1 MFYICTWHHHHSR
14 TRPRAAWK
22 SKNELA
28 ASEATMYVL
37 ITLFDKAFVAK
48 AFSDA
53 LFTRATLA
61 HMLTTNCRD
70 QKTFWLG
77 VASNWHCEWDL
88 AVNPVKSR
96 TFKMAILCT
105 HLTCYFRTI
114 NLCCFNKWLSKI
126 SCLCSWL
133 NQQKYFSTNI
143 FPVFGS
149 CSCWARSPDIYLEY
163 KCSAKSD
170 REAMYTSVNNTF
182 YIFHRADL

>member
-1 MFYICTWHHHHSR
+1 MYWSHFLTKRLSPKPSPTPCLQGRHWH
-14 TRPRAAWK
+14 TCWQQ
-22 SKNELA
+22 
-28 ASEATMYVL
+28 TVG
-37 ITLFDKAFVAK
+37 I
-48 AFSDA
+48 
-53 LFTRATLA
+53 
-61 HMLTTNCRD
+61 

-77 VASNWHCEWDL
+77 VASNWHREWDL

-105 HLTCYFRTI
+105 HFTCYFRTI

-126 SCLCSWL
+126 FGLCSWL

-182 YIFHRADL
+182 YILHRADL

>member
-1 MFYICTWHHHHSR
+1 MDTIIILEQDLEQHERVKMSLLHLRLPCMYWSHFLTKHLSPKPSPTPCLQGRHWH
-14 TRPRAAWK
+14 TCWQQ
-22 SKNELA
+22 
-28 ASEATMYVL
+28 TVG
-37 ITLFDKAFVAK
+37 I
-48 AFSDA
+48 
-53 LFTRATLA
+53 
-61 HMLTTNCRD
+61 

-77 VASNWHCEWDL
+77 VASNWHREWDL

-126 SCLCSWL
+126 FGLCSWL